1 MLCILPPELRPTCR
15 RPGDNTQAYGPHP
28 CTASQ
33 KHPHLSHV
41 RNEQHLVSCPGPL
54 KRVVWL
60 GARNALHASY
70 AGLLPGSRVDAEG
83 ERPPGLGKLSPAPA
97 TDAER
102 AGGGA
107 YPRPRFPEG
116 SARTGSL
123 GSRLQTSR
131 RCLPRRR
138 DANARLVLG
147 AVRPSAGPFL
157 LRLRP
162 PVSFSP
168 PPPPPG
174 RTL

>member
-1 MLCILPPELRPTCR
+1 MQREEPPREELVPETGARQKVAPSV
-15 RPGDNTQAYGPHP
+15 H
-28 CTASQ
+28 TA
-33 KHPHLSHV
+33 HPHRRQSPPFP
-41 RNEQHLVSCPGPL
+41 RP
-54 KRVVWL
+54 